1 MNCPLQNE
9 SVTVRTIN
17 RRRSARGCGPLWLRG
32 SSTRAALFDRLVDYV
47 DRMGWPEQIIAVS
60 KSVPD
65 DQNLADR
72 DNVVDRG
79 TTSREGPVDHLTRT
93 LNMQEIVD
101 AVVRAL
107 QDRPCMEQRRID
119 TATSRPDTQATNSS
133 METHSGS
140 NYNWGQIKFMSKL
153 IPPFA
158 GKEEENVTKWIER
171 ISSMARLHNISDGVL
186 ILAAVNQLRDRVLEW
201 YNRQPVDS
209 VAIWENFKYKL
220 RRYFERKETYT
231 TLLSKITSRIW
242 RAHSEKF
249 VDYAEDKLKLMQLLT
264 LTEREKIDLLAEGVR
279 EPLFRGLVLN
289 SRIQEVPEF
298 IEHVRKMSQRTVF

>member
-1 MNCPLQNE
+1 M
-9 SVTVRTIN
+9 
-17 RRRSARGCGPLWLRG
+17 
-32 SSTRAALFDRLVDYV
+32 
-47 DRMGWPEQIIAVS
+47 
-60 KSVPD
+60 PD

-79 TTSREGPVDHLTRT
+79 TISHEGPVNHLTRT

-119 TATSRPDTQATNSS
+119 TVTSRPDTQAT

-171 ISSMARLHNISDGVL
+171 ISSIARLHNISDGVL
-186 ILAAVNQLRDRVLEW
+186 ILAAVNQLRDRAL
-201 YNRQPVDS
+201 NG
-209 VAIWENFKYKL
+209 
-220 RRYFERKETYT
+220 
-231 TLLSKITSRIW
+231 
-242 RAHSEKF
+242 
-249 VDYAEDKLKLMQLLT
+249 LT
-264 LTEREKIDLLAEGVR
+264 
-279 EPLFRGLVLN
+279 N
-289 SRIQEVPEF
+289 NQ
-298 IEHVRKMSQRTVF
+298 